1 MEAIAI
7 IWAQRVYKALISIER
22 RDLYIVLFS
31 RHRLTIA
38 LLGEIKQELQ
48 RFQKR
53 NQIGNKSFQ
62 YSNFGRIIDIT
73 I

>member
-48 RFQKR
+48 RFQKC
-53 NQIGNKSFQ
+53 NINSYTK
-62 YSNFGRIIDIT
+62 IWT
-73 I
+73 LKLCLLE

>member
-38 LLGEIKQELQ
+38 LLGEIQQELQ
-48 RFQKR
+48 RFQK
-53 NQIGNKSFQ
+53 
-62 YSNFGRIIDIT
+62 T
-73 I
+73 